1 MVEVLIA
8 GGGLAGSLAAW
19 RLAATRPDIRVR
31 LFERGST
38 LGGNHTWSFHDTDLA
53 ASARAWLDPLV
64 IARWPDYDVRF
75 PAHTRTLHSAYASIS
90 SSRLHDV
97 IAPALGSRL
106 RFDAAIAHVAPDHV
120 VLGTGE
126 VVRASVVVDARG
138 DLPVTVP
145 CGWQTFLGQELEF
158 AHDHGVTRPTIMDAT
173 VAQQNGYRFLYL
185 LPFTPRRLLVED
197 TCYADGPEVDVEA
210 ARAAIARYGRAQGWT
225 GHTVSREEIGSLP
238 LPLGGSIDAFWP
250 DGQPR
255 IGMRAGLFHPTTGYS
270 LLDAVATA
278 DLLAALP
285 LSDAAATAAAL
296 RAFATARW
304 NARGFFRLLN
314 RLLFRAARPDQ
325 RVRVLE
331 QFYRRPADLIA
342 RFYAAH
348 LTRLDQVRLMSGRPP
363 VSMSR
368 ALANLRAP
376 RQIG

>member
-1 MVEVLIA
+1 MAEVLIA

-19 RLAATRPDIRVR
+19 RLAATRPDVRVR
-31 LFERGST
+31 LLERGST

-75 PAHTRTLHSAYASIS
+75 PAHTRTLNSAYASIS

-106 RFDAAIAHVAPDHV
+106 HFDAAIAHVAPDHV

-126 VVRASVVVDARG
+126 VVRASIVVDARG
-138 DLPVTVP
+138 DLPVNVP

-173 VAQQNGYRFLYL
+173 VAQENGYRFLYL

-314 RLLFRAARPDQ
+314 RLLFRAARPDE

-331 QFYRRPADLIA
+331 QFYRRPADLIS

-368 ALANLRAP
+368 ALASLRAP

>member
-19 RLAATRPDIRVR
+19 RLAATRPDVRVR
-31 LFERGST
+31 LLERGPT

-97 IAPALGSRL
+97 IAPALGYRL
-106 RFDAAIAHVAPDHV
+106 HFDAAIAHVAPDHV

-173 VAQQNGYRFLYL
+173 VTQENGYRFIYV

-197 TCYADGPEVDVEA
+197 TCYADGPVVDVEA
-210 ARAAIARYGRAQGWT
+210 ARAAIARYARAQAWT

-296 RAFATARW
+296 RDFATARW
-304 NARGFFRLLN
+304 HARGFFRLLN
-314 RLLFRAARPDQ
+314 RLLFRAARPDE

-331 QFYRRPADLIA
+331 QFYRRPADLIS

-348 LTRLDQVRLMSGRPP
+348 LTRLDQLRLMSGRPP